1 MKKIALLFILGTI
14 SLGFFAQNY
23 VPFPSSNAS
32 WIDIVFCD
40 EHHYELVGDT
50 VVNGVVYHA
59 LYLNT
64 KAYTQ
69 GPTGCPNFNSYSIY
83 GYYAGAYRNDSVNKK
98 VFFLPPN
105 LTRDTLLYDFN
116 LSLGDSLPISY
127 KNTLNYSNI
136 TLTVSRIDS
145 VFLGGVYRKRFTFNY
160 CAFTNTDSLKLIEG
174 IGSNQNLL
182 GDYVICDPWQT
193 GTLFCFK
200 QNSQIVYSHPNGT
213 CQLITGLTEH
223 SVEKFLNVS
232 ISPNPTNGVVK
243 VESEVGIVSVEVF
256 NLSGLRYTLLSL
268 SLTNYNNFKRASR
281 YNSAEAASLDVHSK
295 SIDLTNLVQ
304 GIYFLKIE
312 LENGEVVSKKII
324 KQ

>member
-105 LTRDTLLYDFN
+105 LSRDTLLYDFN

-145 VFLGGVYRKRFTFNY
+145 VFLGGVYRKRFTFNN

-182 GDYVICDPWQT
+182 GDYVICDPWQI
-193 GTLFCFK
+193 GTLSCFK
-200 QNSQIVYSHPNGT
+200 QNSQIVYSYPNGT
-213 CQLITGLTEH
+213 CQLITTINK
-223 SVEKFLNVS
+223 VKIDPAIVT
-232 ISPNPTNGVVK
+232 ISPNPTK
-243 VESEVGIVSVEVF
+243 GIVNIESVNEIESVELYEF
-256 NLSGLRYTLLSL
+256 SGRLLSSHTSFNKTIILNLS
-268 SLTNYNNFKRASR
+268 NYQS
-281 YNSAEAASLDVHSK
+281 
-295 SIDLTNLVQ
+295 
-304 GIYFLKIE
+304 GIYLVNLQLK
-312 LENGEVVSKKII
+312 NGEMFTKKVI
-324 KQ
+324 KD